1 MIAKTFCC
9 IPVYRPQVDTRW
21 MFAKQTS
28 KSLDQTSWY
37 LVLYRKGTLLLNNI
51 FSIVPAIL
59 MGCSEVAKS
68 FEMIILS
75 RLLVGICAGKRCH
88 TALPFRDLEKPGGGR
103 TGAGMRSHLGPCS
116 TDPSCSSAASRDDAR
131 APTLASRADNGQIF
145 PVLFPGKKAVL
156 WKTEIQSLRFEGS
169 FWSSPLSHVF

>member
-1 MIAKTFCC
+1 MKAFYNETYYDRTTTYLSDFSLTLLWSIS
-9 IPVYRPQVDTRW
+9 VS
-21 MFAKQTS
+21 MFPFGGFIG
-28 KSLDQTSWY
+28 SLMVGV
-37 LVLYRKGTLLLNNI
+37 LVNKLGRKGTLLLNNI

-103 TGAGMRSHLGPCS
+103 TGAGMRSHLGPRS

-156 WKTEIQSLRFEGS
+156 
-169 FWSSPLSHVF
+169 